1 MARVTQEQAKQI
13 VLHRPDVG
21 VRREYG
27 ITEAELYEIARRGE
41 VSPETKAWADDLRKR
56 CPEAFR

>member
-1 MARVTQEQAKQI
+1 MTQEQARQI
-13 VLHRPDVG
+13 TLFRPNAN

-41 VSPETKAWADDLRKR
+41 VSDETRAWADDLRARFPK
-56 CPEAFR
+56 AFR